1 MGSCQ
6 TEAVEIRPAQ
16 KDEID
21 QIIGLQVARN
31 GPECDVEIRE
41 LVSDPTVGIE
51 RFTVAAENGRVVSS
65 VALMTHVFRLE
76 GMDIPVGQAEF
87 VATAEGYEHRGL
99 VRRQMDLLHRWS
111 AERGDLAQIVL
122 GIPYFYRQ
130 FGYEYA
136 FGWPGVRVIHPGVQ
150 FAMPAGWSVRRASES
165 DVPEIMAM
173 EADTQRSAS
182 LSCARSERWWRWW
195 TGPEAPAEIWVAEMG
210 GSVAGSARLGNGPP
224 GLELAVTAVTTVA
237 GRDPDAVWALLTEAA
252 RRGRPVAVGQR
263 RGIAEAAGPVS
274 TLHPPTYYGLYA
286 RVADPVALLDRVRPV
301 LSARLARSPFRNSSG
316 RLLLSTYSSSMTI
329 DYGQGRVSRVEAGP
343 PEQAPDEKGGA
354 GVPPDLIATL
364 IFGRHGAKGLEAR
377 HHDVYLGAA
386 AEIMEVLFPPLDV
399 DLVTQL

>member
-1 MGSCQ
+1 
-6 TEAVEIRPAQ
+6 VEIRSAQ

-41 LVSDPTVGIE
+41 IVSDSAVGIE
-51 RFTVAAENGRVVSS
+51 RFTVAVESGRVVSS
-65 VALMTHVFRLE
+65 VALLTDVFRLE
-76 GMDIPVGQAEF
+76 GREIPVGQPEF
-87 VATAEGYEHRGL
+87 VATAEGYEHQGL
-99 VRRQMDLLHRWS
+99 VRRQIDLLHRWS
-111 AERGDLAQIVL
+111 AERGDLAQIIM
-122 GIPYFYRQ
+122 GIPYFYRR

-136 FGWPGVRVIHPGVQ
+136 IGWPGVRVIHPGVQ
-150 FAMPAGWSVRRASES
+150 LDMPAGWSVRRALES

-173 EADTQRSAS
+173 EADIQSSAS

-195 TGPEAPAEIWVAEMG
+195 TRPKASAEIWVAEMG

-224 GLELAVTAVTTVA
+224 GLDGAVTAVTTVA
-237 GRDPDAVWALLTEAA
+237 GRNPNAVWALLAEAA
-252 RRGRPVAVGQR
+252 RRGRPVALGER
-263 RGIAEAAGPVS
+263 RGIAEVAYPVS
-274 TLHPPTYYGLYA
+274 TLHRSYCALYA
-286 RVADPVALLDRVRPV
+286 RVGDPVALLDWIRPV
-301 LSARLARSPFRNSSG
+301 LSARLARSPYGKSSG

-329 DYGQGRVSRVEAGP
+329 DYEQGGVSRVAAGP

-377 HHDVYLGAA
+377 HDDVHLGPL
-386 AEIMEVLFPPLDV
+386 AEIMEVLFPRLDV